1 MGCNCNSGRKRREAL
16 AAGNPILGYRVILPD
31 GTITP
36 PEDKPPLFSQ
46 IEARAVVRQAGGGTT
61 REIRQ
66 NPV

>member
-1 MGCNCNSGRKRREAL
+1 M
-16 AAGNPILGYRVILPD
+16 ILPD

-66 NPV
+66 YPV